1 MSFISNAYAATTNA
15 ATTTATTATG
25 TAATATAQHPAPM
38 MNTVIMV
45 AAFALF
51 IYFLLWRPQAK
62 RAKEH
67 RDLLGSLKQDDE
79 VLTNGG
85 IMGKVVEIENNIIQ
99 LKIAENTIIKIQKG
113 AVAAVLPKG
122 TIK

>member
-1 MSFISNAYAATTNA
+1 MSFISNAYATTTTAATAATTATGA
-15 ATTTATTATG
+15 ATTTA
-25 TAATATAQHPAPM
+25 AQRPAPM
-38 MNTVIMV
+38 LNTVIMV

-51 IYFLLWRPQAK
+51 IYFLLWRPQTK

-99 LKIAENTIIKIQKG
+99 LKIAENTVIKIQKG